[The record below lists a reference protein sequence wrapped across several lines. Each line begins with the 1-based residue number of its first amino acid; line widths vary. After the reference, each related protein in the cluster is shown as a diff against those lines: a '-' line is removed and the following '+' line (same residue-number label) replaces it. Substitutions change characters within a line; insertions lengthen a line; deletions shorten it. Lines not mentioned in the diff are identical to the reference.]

1 MPSLRRSDEK
11 RILDEIEKSYSDKT
25 PRTQIEISKN
35 SMRAISPAFD
45 KVAVHFSLNRRST
58 T

>member
-25 PRTQIEISKN
+25 PRTQIAITKDH
-35 SMRAISPAFD
+35 MRAISPAFD
-45 KVAVHFSLNRRST
+45 KVAVDLSLNRRST
-58 T
+58 E

>member
-25 PRTQIEISKN
+25 PRTQIAITKDH
-35 SMRAISPAFD
+35 MRAISPAFD
-45 KVAVHFSLNRRST
+45 KVAVDLSLNHRST
-58 T
+58 E

>member
-25 PRTQIEISKN
+25 PRTQIEINKN
-35 SMRAISPAFD
+35 QMKVISPAFD

-58 T
+58 E

>member
-25 PRTQIEISKN
+25 PRTQIELNKN
-35 SMRAISPAFD
+35 HMKAISPAFD
-45 KVAVHFSLNRRST
+45 KVAVPLPLNRRLT
-58 T
+58 E